1 MVLGRRVDYLSPT
14 LHLTDILIFSLL
26 LSWGIESLRYQ
37 RKAVKIS
44 ILGIIGVAIVGFIN
58 IRLATNPM
66 AALYAWM
73 KVLEFGLLGFYV
85 YTTRPDRKKLL
96 TVLSYSVLYSSL
108 IAIGQFLLQ
117 KSIGGPLWLLGE
129 RTFTLDTP
137 GIARADFAGREIL
150 RAYGTFPHPNVLG
163 GFLAITLPMILGEI
177 QKRATDMG
185 REFYGLVTTLGVIA
199 LMLTLSRSAIT
210 LFAAVV
216 SWQLW
221 KMRKTFF
228 FLPLFVLV
236 TLPYLWTDESFVVRN
251 QLNDAAVQM
260 VLSHPVFGVGLGNFL
275 VELPAHL
282 PTRTIY
288 FLQPVH
294 NIYLLLLSEVGML
307 GGMGIFW
314 ILWRIRKHI
323 EFSAALGTIAILGLV
338 DHYFLTLQ
346 QGQLLLAIV
355 FTLSLRAKKT
365 KALQV

>member
-14 LHLTDILIFSLL
+14 LHLTDILIFFLL
-26 LSWGIESLRYQ
+26 ISWGVDVLRHR
-37 RKAVKIS
+37 RK
-44 ILGIIGVAIVGFIN
+44 VAKSFIFGFIGIVIAAFIN
-58 IRLATNPM
+58 VRLAVNPM
-66 AALYAWM
+66 AAFCAWV
-73 KVLEFGLLGFYV
+73 KVLEFAFLGCYI
-85 YTTRPDRKKLL
+85 YTTRPERRRILFLL
-96 TVLSYSVLYSSL
+96 SWSVLYSSL
-108 IAIGQFLLQ
+108 VAIGQFLLQ
-117 KSIGGPLWLLGE
+117 KSVGGPLWLLGE

-163 GFLAITLPMILGEI
+163 GFLAITLPMILGGI
-177 QKRATDMG
+177 QKRASNMG
-185 REFYGLVTTLGVIA
+185 REFYGLVMTLGVIA
-199 LMLTLSRSAIT
+199 LILTLSRSAIT
-210 LFAAVV
+210 LFAVVV

-221 KMRKTFF
+221 KMKKAFF
-228 FLPLFVLV
+228 FLPLLMLI

-251 QLNDAAVQM
+251 QLNDAAIQM

-275 VELPAHL
+275 VELPTYL

-294 NIYLLLLSEVGML
+294 NIYLLLLSEVGAL
-307 GGMGIFW
+307 GVMGIFW

-323 EFSAALGTIAILGLV
+323 EFSVALGTIAILGLV

-346 QGQLLLAIV
+346 QGQLLLTIV